1 MLTQGESAMHTIC
14 AIYNNHTSAVLFQT
28 HGCEMWTFA
37 CMFVVFFYFIL
48 SVSFLFLSFC
58 YSFVHGSAAKKQIPT
73 DTPTQTRIYIT
84 KGNEII
90 CIIIIALCVFGL
102 VGLFFISCGVF
113 DLLHLLRQE
122 HRSTYTTIPFLMK
135 MISKN

>member
-1 MLTQGESAMHTIC
+1 MRYIIITHRPCFSKHM
-14 AIYNNHTSAVLFQT
+14 AVK
-28 HGCEMWTFA
+28 CERLHVCLLCF
-37 CMFVVFFYFIL
+37 FIL
-48 SVSFLFLSFC
+48 SFSFLFLSFC

-113 DLLHLLRQE
+113 DLLHLLWQE